1 MVNFVKNLRQSAKQG
16 VAKVAAVATAS
27 KAAPNTPATNQQNA
41 KCLPNTNETKA
52 FQTYV
57 SQCRT
62 AQDTTRAMNFFS
74 NSIQDYKSIFQSL
87 RAQFDDLIVLGNNVN
102 TLTNASGQTASGVDI
117 QISEHQKKK
126 DTLLAEIQHY
136 RRQSEAADKS
146 FLEDVMHGTPQEE
159 VAPSLQDA
167 VLLLFWF
174 GWTLMVLTLVGIRWM
189 SPGGTYK
196 AGLFTFAVLFL
207 VTICL
212 YAIIQK
218 VA

>member
-1 MVNFVKNLRQSAKQG
+1 M
-16 VAKVAAVATAS
+16 
-27 KAAPNTPATNQQNA
+27 ATNQRNA
-41 KCLPNTNETKA
+41 TCLPNTNQTKA

-62 AQDTTRAMNFFS
+62 ASDTARATNFFS
-74 NSIQDYKSIFQSL
+74 NSIQDYKNIFQSL

-102 TLTNASGQTASGVDI
+102 TLTNASGQTVSGIDT

-126 DTLLAEIQHY
+126 DKLLAEIQHY

-174 GWTLMVLTLVGIRWM
+174 GWTVMIATLVGIRWM
-189 SPGGTYK
+189 SPGGNYK

-207 VTICL
+207 LTVCL